1 MDIREKLEQAVEIRK
16 NQLKQDKERK
26 EARKQ
31 QQRTVVTKLVNDFL
45 EENLPR
51 VIELGLGS
59 LDFEIE
65 RKDITSDLLDVL
77 KPYVN
82 TPGEPKGFIEEY
94 VTDVYHPYLTGTRV
108 FIRCY
113 SYPFRRKDK
122 VEVDII
128 FYTVTQP

>member
-1 MDIREKLEQAVEIRK
+1 MDIKEKLEQAVEVRK

-31 QQRTVVTKLVNDFL
+31 MYDTVVTNLINDFL
-45 EENLPR
+45 ADNLPR

-59 LDFEIE
+59 LDFELE
-65 RKDITSDLLDVL
+65 RNDITSELVDILE
-77 KPYVN
+77 PYAN
-82 TPGEPKGFIEEY
+82 TTGEPKGFIEEY
-94 VTDVYHPYLTGTRV
+94 VPKVYHPYLTGIQV

-113 SYPFRRKDK
+113 SYPFRMKDK

-128 FYTVTQP
+128 FYTVTQL